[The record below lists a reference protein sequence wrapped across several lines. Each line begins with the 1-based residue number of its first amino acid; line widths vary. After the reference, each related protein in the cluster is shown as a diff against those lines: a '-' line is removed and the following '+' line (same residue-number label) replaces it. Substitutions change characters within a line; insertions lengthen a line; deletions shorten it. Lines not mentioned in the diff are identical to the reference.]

1 MVCRVWEPSA
11 ADVEEEDEAADEC
24 VMTLVISS
32 MTWKTAEN
40 KVMSEESDWCYTVN
54 LLSR

>member
-1 MVCRVWEPSA
+1 MVCRVWEP
-11 ADVEEEDEAADEC
+11 DVEEEDEAADEC

-40 KVMSEESDWCYTVN
+40 KVMSEESDWCYTVQF
-54 LLSR
+54 LSR